1 MGRRFILGDLH
12 GEIGKLESVLALS
25 GFSASRDTLY
35 SLGDISDRGSGSA
48 ECLRRLSELP
58 AFHAVTGN
66 HDIWLRHYLLTGE
79 AIPHW
84 TEKCGGDITVKSIEE
99 GNMSVSERLALGGW
113 IETWPALIILEDWII
128 MHGGIY
134 SGITMDDLIGF
145 SSDKTPV
152 PMDYADERN
161 RLVWDRSYI
170 SSAFPSLNEG
180 KEFAPPFV
188 TDRNICIGHT
198 PVRMVMHSKEYH
210 LYAID
215 TSCGYKGGTLTL
227 MDMDSLKLYQA

>member
-12 GEIGKLESVLALS
+12 GEIVKLESVLALS
-25 GFSASRDTLY
+25 GFSSSRDALY
-35 SLGDISDRGSGSA
+35 FLGDISDRGSGSV
-48 ECLRRLSELP
+48 ECVRMLSEIP
-58 AFHAVTGN
+58 SFHAVTGN

-84 TEKCGGDITVKSIEE
+84 TGKCGGDITVRSIEAS
-99 GNMSVSERLALGGW
+99 NMEPSERLALGKW
-113 IETWPALIILEDWII
+113 IEAWPAVIILDDWII

-134 SGITMDDLIGF
+134 KGIAMSDLIRF
-145 SSDKTPV
+145 SEDRTPV
-152 PMDYADERN
+152 PMNYDDERN

-170 SSAFPSLNEG
+170 SSAFPSLDEG
-180 KEFAPPFV
+180 KEHVLPFE

-198 PVRMVMHSKEYH
+198 PVKRVMHNEEYH

-227 MDMDSLKLYQA
+227 MDMDTLELFQA